1 MSKKLLLLML
11 LIVSVN
17 LVQAQTYIRTATGA
31 TNVFPFGSSTNR
43 VQYLYE
49 AADFSPA
56 VPMGTITKVYFKA
69 QSTSTST
76 YSNMTLLIGTT
87 ALTPTTWP
95 TGAVPWI
102 TGLNSA
108 FFASSYT
115 IPAVTGQ
122 WFSFTLTT
130 PFFWD
135 GTSNIIIDVYSNS
148 AGGIYLDQ
156 GSVGGNR
163 RLWGVSTNTNANAG
177 GTGSAALG
185 LDIIPG
191 SPCTKT
197 LALPTTNIA
206 STSAQVNWNAVPGS
220 FKYEYIIDTT
230 APGQAFKP
238 IVSTTNTNAFVT
250 GLIPGKTHYLRVRNY
265 CSAISYSLWDTMQF
279 VTLPPCSK
287 PSGFTASNID
297 SNSANIQW
305 DTANNVIS
313 WQWLVDTNRANPLLS
328 NPNIQTTTIRFK
340 ALTGLSEGKWNYVH
354 IRAKCVANDSS
365 SWSLDSFYTPTPCR
379 KPVLSLSFL
388 NPFTAS
394 ISWPAV
400 KTAVNYEYFMGP
412 VSAIPANGTPLINP
426 FILTPYLVP
435 STNYTMS
442 VRCNCVDNGV
452 KQTSGWASLDF
463 TSAPPLSVGN
473 VSETPFSI
481 ATYPNPV
488 KDNLIIK
495 ATGKRSGVATITIMD
510 VKGQV
515 VKQLKMDTEQADIDV
530 ASLASGIYLLQYVDA
545 NTNTNTKFTKQ

>member
-1 MSKKLLLLML
+1 MAS
-11 LIVSVN
+11 
-17 LVQAQTYIRTATGA
+17 
-31 TNVFPFGSSTNR
+31 
-43 VQYLYE
+43 
-49 AADFSPA
+49 DFSPA
-56 VPMGTITKVYFKA
+56 LPMGTITKIYYKSA
-69 QSTSTST
+69 TSTTST
-76 YSNMTLLIGTT
+76 FSNVTISIGTT
-87 ALTPTTWP
+87 TLTAFA
-95 TGAVPWI
+95 TGPWN
-102 TGLNSA
+102 TGLTTV
-108 FFASSYT
+108 FG
-115 IPAVTGQ
+115 PATYANTFVSGQ
-122 WFSFTLTT
+122 WFEFTLSS
-130 PFFWD
+130 PFFYD
-135 GTSNIIIDVYSNS
+135 GTSNFIVEASQTGYTSGVIIQ
-148 AGGIYLDQ
+148 Q

-163 RLWGVSTNTNANAG
+163 RMWGNVTATTASA
-177 GTGSAALG
+177 GTGSPEFG
-185 LDIIPG
+185 IDIIPG
-191 SPCTKT
+191 SPCTK
-197 LALPTTNIA
+197 AISLPTTNIA

-230 APGQAFKP
+230 APGKAYTS

-265 CSAISYSLWDTMQF
+265 CSAISYSMWDTMQF

-287 PSGFTASNID
+287 PAGFTVSNVD

-328 NPNIQTTTIRFK
+328 NPNIQNTTIRFK
-340 ALTGLSEGKWNYVH
+340 ALTGLAEGKWNYVH

-379 KPVLSLSFL
+379 KPALSLSFL

-442 VRCNCVDNGV
+442 VRCNCIDNGV

-463 TSAPPLSVGN
+463 TSAPPLSVSN

-488 KDNLIIK
+488 KDNLVIK
-495 ATGKRSGVATITIMD
+495 ATGKRNGAATITIMD
-510 VKGQV
+510 VKGKV
-515 VKQLKMDTEQADIDV
+515 IEKLTMETDDLTIKTNHYA
-530 ASLASGIYLLQYVDA
+530 AGIYILQYADNATSRV
-545 NTNTNTKFTKQ
+545 TKFTKQ